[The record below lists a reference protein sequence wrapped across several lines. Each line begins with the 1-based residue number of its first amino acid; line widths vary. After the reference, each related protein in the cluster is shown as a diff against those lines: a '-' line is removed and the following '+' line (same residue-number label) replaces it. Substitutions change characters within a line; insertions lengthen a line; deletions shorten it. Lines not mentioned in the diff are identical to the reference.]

1 MGTLFEFIEEVVNL
15 SLESNNLYSNSML
28 DLIDNIVEVV
38 VNSYFYWVEDY
49 QFREDLMQEGYLKA
63 YELLKTGNYD
73 PNQSL
78 RNYLYTGVR
87 NAMTNLNYH
96 NNKEKHSSYDVYND
110 NVESSEYDV
119 DFAISSN
126 NPFVDYSIDMDIVEK
141 SCNKFNS
148 SYLGNVLDYLK
159 EIGVCN
165 ITSDIR
171 VQEPNLIVLKAIIV
185 DIMWSI

>member
-1 MGTLFEFIEEVVNL
+1 M
-15 SLESNNLYSNSML
+15 SLDSNNIYSNSML

-38 VNSYFYWVEDY
+38 VNSYFYWVEDF

-110 NVESSEYDV
+110 NIENSEYDV
-119 DFAISSN
+119 DFALSTNSAFTN
-126 NPFVDYSIDMDIVEK
+126 YTIDMDIVTK
-141 SCNKFNS
+141 ACNKFNKR
-148 SYLGNVLDYLK
+148 YLGNVLDYLRD
-159 EIGVCN
+159 IGVCN
-165 ITSDIR
+165 SHSDLR
-171 VQEPNLIVLKAIIV
+171 VDTPNTIVLKAIIV
-185 DIMWSI
+185 EIMWNI

>member
-1 MGTLFEFIEEVVNL
+1 MGSLYKYLEEMSKL
-15 SLESNNLYSNSML
+15 SLEPNNLYSNSML

-110 NVESSEYDV
+110 NVECEYDV
-119 DFAISSN
+119 DYALSSN
-126 NPFVDYSIDMDIVEK
+126 SPYVDYNISMDRIMK
-141 SCNKFNS
+141 SCSKFDER
-148 SYLGNVLDYLK
+148 YVGNVIDYLK
-159 EIGVCN
+159 YLKVTDCK
-165 ITSDIR
+165 SDIR
-171 VQEPNLIVLKAIIV
+171 VEHPNQFILKAIIV
-185 DIMWSI
+185 DLMWNI

>member
-1 MGTLFEFIEEVVNL
+1 M
-15 SLESNNLYSNSML
+15 SLEPNNLYSNSML
-28 DLIDNIVEVV
+28 GLIDNIVEVV

-49 QFREDLMQEGYLKA
+49 QFKEDLMQEGYLKA

-126 NPFVDYSIDMDIVEK
+126 TPFVDYEISMDSILK
-141 SCNKFNS
+141 SCAKFNKN
-148 SYLGNVLDYLK
+148 YLGNVLDYLRG
-159 EIGVCN
+159 IGVSN
-165 ITSDIR
+165 KMSAMK
-171 VQEPNLIVLKAIIV
+171 VEKPNQIVLKAIIV
-185 DIMWSI
+185 DIMWNI